1 MVRIICEG
9 KTDKKFILALLS
21 HIGIEDKAGD
31 FEIMGCKNNFF
42 EIQKYKMI
50 TQLVD
55 SDQLKRL
62 LFVLDADY
70 EENDSR
76 YGGYE
81 LCHKEINNLIDKLG
95 LSSVSDV
102 IIIRDYKTNS
112 GYLES
117 LIFSTLSEEQKSCIT
132 HFWDCSNFMSK
143 ENHKSIINQIY
154 KMGYPNEPYNYEHP
168 NFNELKDKLQKL
180 YRTEQDIAKQ

>member
-1 MVRIICEG
+1 
-9 KTDKKFILALLS
+9 
-21 HIGIEDKAGD
+21 
-31 FEIMGCKNNFF
+31 MGCKNNFF
-42 EIQKYKMI
+42 EIQRYKII

-55 SDQLKRL
+55 SDQLKKL

-81 LCHKEINNLIDKLG
+81 LCYQEMNNMIDKLG
-95 LSSVSDV
+95 LSLMSDV
-102 IIIRDYKTNS
+102 MIIRDYETNS

-117 LIFSTLSEEQKSCIT
+117 LIFSTLKEEHKACIT
-132 HFWDCSNFMSK
+132 HFLDCSNFMSK
-143 ENHKSIINQIY
+143 DNQKSIINQIY

-168 NFNELKDKLQKL
+168 NFKELKDKLQKL
-180 YRTEQDIAKQ
+180 YEAEQ